1 MVTGGAGFIGSNF
14 VRHWLAGHD
23 LDTVV
28 VLDAMTY
35 AGNEANLADL
45 AGRYTLVEGD
55 IADAD
60 LVLGVLRRFETDLI
74 VNFAAESHN
83 SNAIVN
89 PAAFFRTNVL
99 GVQVLCEAARETGV
113 ARVHHISTCEVYGDL
128 DLELG
133 QAFTES
139 APYRPRTL
147 YSASKAGGDHVMRA
161 YHETFGL
168 PVTITNSAN
177 NYGPFQFPEKAIPLF
192 ATRALDDRPLPMYAS
207 SQNRR
212 EWIHVLDH
220 CRAIEMV
227 IDHGRVGQTYH
238 VGTGVE
244 KSVEEIADLV
254 LAALDRPAS
263 LKTTVPD
270 RPGHDRRYA
279 LDSSKIRG
287 ELGWRPEIPFE
298 QGIAAT
304 VEWYANNRAWWQPL
318 LDRAPVNEDIAW
330 SRPA

>member
-1 MVTGGAGFIGSNF
+1 MAG
-14 VRHWLAGHD
+14 L
-23 LDTVV
+23 
-28 VLDAMTY
+28 
-35 AGNEANLADL
+35 
-45 AGRYTLVEGD
+45 
-55 IADAD
+55 
-60 LVLGVLRRFETDLI
+60 LRRFETDLV

-99 GVQVLCEAARETGV
+99 GVQVLCDAARQMGV

-128 DLELG
+128 DLEVG
-133 QAFTES
+133 EPFTES

-168 PVTITNSAN
+168 PVTITNCAN
-177 NYGPFQFPEKAIPLF
+177 NYGPFQFPEKVIPLF
-192 ATRALDDRPLPMYAS
+192 VTRALDDRPLPLYAS
-207 SQNRR
+207 SQHRR

-227 IDHGRVGQTYH
+227 IDRGRVGETYH

-254 LAALDRPAS
+254 LGALDRPAS

-279 LDSSKIRG
+279 LDSTKIRR

-298 QGIAAT
+298 QGLAET
-304 VEWYANNRAWWQPL
+304 VAWYANNRAWWQPL

-330 SRPA
+330 SR